1 MRCCCKGVSEK
12 KYRGMGRGS
21 VGGRGHYKAA
31 EEGTFKYIF
40 PKGVYGKREKAAI
53 VPDKR
58 AFHE

>member
-1 MRCCCKGVSEK
+1 
-12 KYRGMGRGS
+12 MGRGS